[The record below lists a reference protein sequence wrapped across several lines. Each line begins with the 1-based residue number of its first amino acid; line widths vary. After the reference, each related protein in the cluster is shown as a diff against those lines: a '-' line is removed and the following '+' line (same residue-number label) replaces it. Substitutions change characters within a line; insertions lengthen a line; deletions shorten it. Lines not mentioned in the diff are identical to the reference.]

1 MAEIPTPATD
11 YSAQSKKR
19 PLGITI
25 ISILMILGALLNLVG
40 TPGNMILYG
49 AFYGIFYLA
58 LGAFDLIIGIAL
70 FQLIPWAR
78 IVAIIMQIIGLVLS
92 FIVTAWVG
100 SLLEAY
106 LPGASLILYMAMI
119 PSVIISLIVILYL
132 MQGSVKAAFDSGK
145 W

>member
-19 PLGITI
+19 PLGITV
-25 ISILMILGALLNLVG
+25 ISILMILGALLNLAG

-49 AFYGIFYLA
+49 ALYGIFYLA

-78 IVAIIMQIIGLVLS
+78 IVAIIMQIIGLVLG
-92 FIVTAWVG
+92 FIVTAYVG
-100 SLLEAY
+100 ALLESLL
-106 LPGASLILYMAMI
+106 PGYSVILYMAMI

>member
-19 PLGITI
+19 PLGITV
-25 ISILMILGALLNLVG
+25 ISILMILGALLNLAG

-49 AFYGIFYLA
+49 VLYGIFYLA

-100 SLLEAY
+100 SLLEAL
-106 LPGASLILYMAMI
+106 LPGASLILYLAMI